1 MNQPR
6 LAIIPDFPEE
16 GWPSMD
22 VCAEMLARHASAEH
36 AGWLRAGTVCPTF
49 RRRALRVPALRS
61 SRWAFS
67 ADRLLN
73 RWWDY
78 PGELRSRRAHFTL
91 FHVCDHSYAHL
102 VHRLP
107 AERTGVYCHDLD
119 AFRCLLDGRARLRP
133 SWFKA
138 MMRRVLAGLQKAAV
152 VFVSTTATR
161 DAIVAHGLLD
171 CNRLVHAPYGTSPE
185 YTPKSDLEEHGAETR
200 QVMRSL
206 DGRRYLLHV
215 GSCIARKR
223 IDVLL
228 EVYGGL
234 RDSHPEVLLVQV
246 GGEWTP
252 EQRAQIGSLQSG
264 GSVRQFRGL
273 SRETLAA
280 LMRGAALVLQP
291 SEAEG
296 FGLPVVEALAC
307 DAPVVAS
314 HLPELR
320 EAGGSAAVYCRVADV
335 PEWVE
340 TVDRL
345 LNSPELAPTSAIRLE
360 QARKY
365 SWASYARTIL
375 NEYQRLVA

>member
-22 VCAEMLARHASAEH
+22 VCAEMLTRCAAVEH
-36 AGWLRAGTVCPTF
+36 ADRLRANAVCPGF
-49 RRRALRVPALRS
+49 RRRALRLPVVGRH
-61 SRWAFS
+61 RWAFN

-78 PGELRSRRAHFTL
+78 PRELRSRRAQFTL

-119 AFRCLLDGRARLRP
+119 AFDCLLDGRGRRRP

-138 MMRRVLAGLQKAAV
+138 MMRRVLAGLQRAAV

-161 DAIVAHGLLD
+161 DRIVAHGLVD
-171 CNRLVHAPYGTSPE
+171 GRRLVHAPYGTSPE
-185 YTPKSDLEEHGAETR
+185 YTPNGDPEGHGAETR
-200 QVMRSL
+200 GILRSL
-206 DGRRYLLHV
+206 DGRPYLVHV

-228 EVYGGL
+228 DVFAGL
-234 RDSHPEVLLVQV
+234 RDFFPDVLMVQV

-252 EQRAQIGSLQSG
+252 EQRAQIALLGIG

-273 SRETLAA
+273 SRETVAA
-280 LMRGAALVLQP
+280 LMRGATLALQP

-296 FGLPVVEALAC
+296 FGLPVIEAMAC
-307 DAPVVAS
+307 DTPVVAS
-314 HLPELR
+314 DLAVLR
-320 EAGGSAAVYCRVADV
+320 EVGGDAVTYCPVADL

-340 TVDRL
+340 TVGRL
-345 LNSPELAPTSAIRLE
+345 LNDPERAPASAIRLQ
-360 QARKY
+360 QAQKY
-365 SWASYARTIL
+365 SWASHARTVL

>member
-6 LAIIPDFPEE
+6 LAIITDFPEE

-22 VCAEMLARHASAEH
+22 VCAEMLARYAAVEHTDWLQAS
-36 AGWLRAGTVCPTF
+36 TVCPGF
-49 RRRALRVPALRS
+49 RRRAAGVPVLGSR
-61 SRWAFS
+61 RWAFN

-78 PGELRSRRAHFTL
+78 PRELRSRRAHFAL

-107 AERTGVYCHDLD
+107 SERTGVYCHDLD
-119 AFRCLLDGRARLRP
+119 AFRCLLDGRARPRP
-133 SWFKA
+133 SWLTT

-152 VFVSTTATR
+152 VFFSTTATR

-171 CNRLVHAPYGTSPE
+171 SNRLVHAPYGTSPE
-185 YTPKSDLEEHGAETR
+185 YTPKSDSEEHGAETR
-200 QVMRSL
+200 RVIRSL

-228 EVYGGL
+228 EVYAGL
-234 RDSHPEVLLVQV
+234 RDSHPDVVLVQV
-246 GGEWTP
+246 GGEWTSK
-252 EQRAQIGSLQSG
+252 QRSQIASLHIG

-280 LMRGAALVLQP
+280 LMRGASLVLQP

-296 FGLPVVEALAC
+296 FGLPIIEALAC
-307 DAPVVAS
+307 DTPVVAS
-314 HLPELR
+314 DLPELR
-320 EAGGSAAVYCRVADV
+320 EVGGSAAVYCRVADV
-335 PEWVE
+335 PDWVQ

-360 QARKY
+360 QASKY

-375 NEYQRLVA
+375 NEYRKLVD